1 MPGTSTLD
9 RFGCPDTDGD
19 GYSDPDLFWTA
30 SLWDSIGIGPD
41 EFYLDPTQWR
51 DTDGDGYGDNSSEDA
66 TTPDDCP
73 DIWGNSTFDRYG
85 CLDSDG
91 DGMSDEIDDFPQ
103 DAQRTSDVDDDG
115 LDDLYD
121 DNCPNTY
128 NPLQEDLDGDG
139 LGDLCDTD
147 EDGDKY
153 MME

>member
-1 MPGTSTLD
+1 MGADAFPQESSQWSDTDGDGFGDNIEGNEYDLCHDVPGNSTLD

-51 DTDGDGYGDNSSEDA
+51 DTDGDGYGDNSSENA

-91 DGMSDEIDDFPQ
+91 DGMSDEIDDFLKMHKEP
-103 DAQRTSDVDDDG
+103 ATSTMTV
-115 LDDLYD
+115 
-121 DNCPNTY
+121 
-128 NPLQEDLDGDG
+128 
-139 LGDLCDTD
+139 
-147 EDGDKY
+147 
-153 MME
+153 